1 MDIKKK
7 KEKKPSGK
15 NISSV
20 VQLKNGSFSLAVT
33 AIVLAIIVVIN
44 LIIGQ
49 LPSKLLNWD
58 LSETGIFSVSDTSKE
73 LLKDLDKDV
82 TVEVVAETGNVDSR
96 IEKFISIYGDLSSKL
111 KVSYVDPV
119 LHPEILTKYGI
130 SANSVV
136 VSCEETGKNQVISF
150 SDIIVSQQNY
160 YGYSSESEF
169 DAEGQLTS
177 AVAAVT
183 SDNDKK
189 IYLLRGHGESAISQ
203 ELGELL
209 TKNSMTTSNLNLLE
223 TASVLDDCD
232 LLIINNPTS
241 DLGTDEYTELHNYLY
256 QGGNVLL
263 LRGVTDKELT
273 NFNELME
280 DYGMTMVNSYIGDR
294 DRYYQRAQSA
304 FYFFPMITSND
315 TNVETTSSILVGAVA
330 GMTASENTPEDV
342 TLTTLL
348 TTSNNAFREGNSN
361 EATQFILAASAQK
374 TVPADTESESELES
388 GSDTAET
395 EKTSTESVSEEA
407 STESVTE
414 NASEEITSEATS
426 ENASKEAASKEAST
440 EESTLEDVLTDISV
454 GNTDGWLE
462 TPSADSK
469 LTVISASTMI
479 DSSLI
484 GNFTGIE
491 NLNEFINIVSSYFD
505 DVQNVSIPAKSLSVT
520 YNTVTGSSIWNALF
534 IIIIPI
540 FSIVTGLVVW
550 IRRRK
555 A

>member
-1 MDIKKK
+1 
-7 KEKKPSGK
+7 
-15 NISSV
+15 
-20 VQLKNGSFSLAVT
+20 
-33 AIVLAIIVVIN
+33 
-44 LIIGQ
+44 
-49 LPSKLLNWD
+49 
-58 LSETGIFSVSDTSKE
+58 
-73 LLKDLDKDV
+73 
-82 TVEVVAETGNVDSR
+82 
-96 IEKFISIYGDLSSKL
+96 
-111 KVSYVDPV
+111 
-119 LHPEILTKYGI
+119 
-130 SANSVV
+130 
-136 VSCEETGKNQVISF
+136 
-150 SDIIVSQQNY
+150 
-160 YGYSSESEF
+160 
-169 DAEGQLTS
+169 
-177 AVAAVT
+177 
-183 SDNDKK
+183 
-189 IYLLRGHGESAISQ
+189 
-203 ELGELL
+203 
-209 TKNSMTTSNLNLLE
+209 
-223 TASVLDDCD
+223 
-232 LLIINNPTS
+232 
-241 DLGTDEYTELHNYLY
+241 
-256 QGGNVLL
+256 
-263 LRGVTDKELT
+263 
-273 NFNELME
+273 
-280 DYGMTMVNSYIGDR
+280 MTMVNSYIGDR

-388 GSDTAET
+388 GSDTKET

-414 NASEEITSEATS
+414 NASEEVTSEAAS
-426 ENASKEAASKEAST
+426 EAEST

-534 IIIIPI
+534 IIIIPV
-540 FSIVTGLVVW
+540 FSIVAGLVVW

>member
-1 MDIKKK
+1 MRGKQAGMDIKKK

-82 TVEVVAETGNVDSR
+82 TVEVVAETGNIDSR

-189 IYLLRGHGESAISQ
+189 IYMLRGHGESAISQ

-223 TASVLDDCD
+223 TASVPDDCD

-273 NFNELME
+273 NFDELME

-342 TLTTLL
+342 TLTMLL
-348 TTSNNAFREGNSN
+348 TTSNNAFREGNSS

-374 TVPADTESESELES
+374 TAPADTENASELES

-395 EKTSTESVSEEA
+395 ENESAENVSEEA
-407 STESVTE
+407 STENVTE
-414 NASEEITSEATS
+414 N
-426 ENASKEAASKEAST
+426 ASKEAST

>member
-1 MDIKKK
+1 MRGKQAGMDIKKK

-33 AIVLAIIVVIN
+33 AIVLAIIVVVN

-58 LSETGIFSVSDTSKE
+58 LSETGVFSVSDTSKE

-209 TKNSMTTSNLNLLE
+209 TKNSMTTSNLN
-223 TASVLDDCD
+223 
-232 LLIINNPTS
+232 
-241 DLGTDEYTELHNYLY
+241 HNYLY

-388 GSDTAET
+388 GSDTKET
-395 EKTSTESVSEEA
+395 EKTSVESVSEEA

-414 NASEEITSEATS
+414 NASEEVTSEAAS
-426 ENASKEAASKEAST
+426 EAEST

-534 IIIIPI
+534 IIVIPV
-540 FSIVTGLVVW
+540 FSIVAGLVVW